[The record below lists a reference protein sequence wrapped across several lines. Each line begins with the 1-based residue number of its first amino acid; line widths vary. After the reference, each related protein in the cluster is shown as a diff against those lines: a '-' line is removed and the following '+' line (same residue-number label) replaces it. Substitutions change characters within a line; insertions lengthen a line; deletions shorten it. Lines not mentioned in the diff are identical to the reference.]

1 VRSGEQWMFEL
12 QGYDPRDLLRGH
24 YLQFNILYDWDKE
37 KNECSSGI
45 DCCLCLIKNSSP
57 LKTSVVPKVHKSSCT
72 SARSQC
78 DGYILSSKQNVLNR
92 YYIPEESAKKA
103 ESLLIKARA
112 KQQAY
117 LQVSV
122 NKKGEIENVQ
132 ILRSVHPLLDK
143 EALRVIKSMPKWKP
157 GEQAGKPVSVWFTVP
172 IVFVLQ

>member
-1 VRSGEQWMFEL
+1 MKNKLIFAAIALPFLVLCLLIVRAEYHVKSGDQWMFEL

-45 DCCLCLIKNSSP
+45 NCCLCLTKNSS
-57 LKTSVVPKVHKSSCT
+57 LEKTSVAPKVHKSSCT
-72 SARSQC
+72 SAKNQC

-92 YYIPEESAKKA
+92 YYIPEKSAKRA

-117 LQVSV
+117 LQVSI
-122 NKKGEIENVQ
+122 NKNGEPAIVDLIIDNQSINELLKIEDP
-132 ILRSVHPLLDK
+132 SD
-143 EALRVIKSMPKWKP
+143 
-157 GEQAGKPVSVWFTVP
+157 
-172 IVFVLQ
+172 

>member
-1 VRSGEQWMFEL
+1 MKNKLIFAAISLPFLILCLLIVRAEYHVSSGEQWMFEL

-37 KNECSSGI
+37 KNECSSGT
-45 DCCLCLIKNSSP
+45 DCCLCLTKNSDP
-57 LKTSVVPKVHKSSCT
+57 VKTSVVPKVHKSPCT

-92 YYIPEESAKKA
+92 YYIPEESAKRA

-117 LQVSV
+117 LQVSI
-122 NKKGEIENVQ
+122 NKKGEPAIVDM
-132 ILRSVHPLLDK
+132 ILDNQSINELLKMEGPSD
-143 EALRVIKSMPKWKP
+143 
-157 GEQAGKPVSVWFTVP
+157 
-172 IVFVLQ
+172 